1 MGSQKVIVA
10 GTGVSGIA
18 AAKLL
23 LALGGK
29 VLLYDGNTKLSAKE
43 IRAKFPKD
51 QPVNVLIGELKRS
64 DLDEVELCI
73 ISPGI
78 PLESRIVS
86 MMDEAKI
93 PIWGEIQ
100 LAYHCSKGRLAAIT
114 GTNGKTTT
122 TALTG
127 QILKD
132 YLEDVFV
139 VGNIGIP
146 YTGIALETKDESV
159 TVAEVSSFQLET
171 IMNFCPQVS
180 AILNITPDHLDR
192 HKTMERYIEVK
203 KYIALNQG
211 PEDVIVLNYEDPVLR
226 EFGLKRQEEAPESG
240 QPGEDLTENLS
251 KKEDVEETKE
261 DTGETK
267 EAAEKMKED
276 AGETK
281 EAAEKTS
288 EKEEGNKASSDKAAA
303 KEDKNVSLEETVKTA
318 AQKPEEAKDSDYP
331 EIVLKAKVVFFS
343 SRRALEEGLYLEGDT
358 IIWSH
363 DGKREEVI
371 RTGQLQLLGRHNYEN
386 VMAAAAI
393 GLSMGVPLTSV
404 RKTLKAFKAVEHRI
418 EFVAE
423 KSGVKYYN
431 DSKGTN
437 PDAAI
442 QAIRAMLGP
451 TILIAGGYD
460 KQSTYDEWIE
470 AFGDKVKY
478 LVLIGQTRDK
488 IARCAREH
496 GFHEIIYAEDM
507 QEAVSVCASYA
518 NRGENVLL
526 SPACASWGM
535 FKNYEERGRI
545 FKECVLGL

>member
-29 VLLYDGNTKLSAKE
+29 VLLYDGNTKLSAKD
-43 IRAKFPKD
+43 IRAKFAED

-64 DLDEVELCI
+64 DLWEVELCI

-78 PLESRIVS
+78 PLESPIVA

-132 YLEDVFV
+132 ALDDVFV

-146 YTGIALETKDESV
+146 YTEIALETKDESV

-171 IMNFCPQVS
+171 IMNFHPQVS

-203 KYIALNQG
+203 KCIAVNQG

-226 EFGLKRQEEAPESG
+226 EFGLRRQKEDSAESG
-240 QPGEDLTENLS
+240 KLKDDAENDALGNEGSNRDSSKGEGLRKDSSENKDLPKDSL
-251 KKEDVEETKE
+251 
-261 DTGETK
+261 
-267 EAAEKMKED
+267 
-276 AGETK
+276 
-281 EAAEKTS
+281 
-288 EKEEGNKASSDKAAA
+288 DKGVSQE
-303 KEDKNVSLEETVKTA
+303 EDKNVSLEETVKAA
-318 AQKPEEAKDSDYP
+318 AQKPEEAEVSAYP
-331 EIVLKAKVVFFS
+331 EIVLKAKVIFFS
-343 SRRALEEGLYLEGDT
+343 SQRVLEEGMYLEGNT

-363 DGKREEVI
+363 EGKKEEVI
-371 RTGQLQLLGRHNYEN
+371 RTGQLKLLGRHNYEN

-393 GLSMGVPLTSV
+393 GLSMGVPLSSV
-404 RKTLKAFKAVEHRI
+404 RKTLKAFQAVEHRI

-442 QAIRAMLGP
+442 QAIRAMPGP

-460 KQSTYDEWIE
+460 KQSTFDEWIE
-470 AFGDKVKY
+470 AFEEKVKY